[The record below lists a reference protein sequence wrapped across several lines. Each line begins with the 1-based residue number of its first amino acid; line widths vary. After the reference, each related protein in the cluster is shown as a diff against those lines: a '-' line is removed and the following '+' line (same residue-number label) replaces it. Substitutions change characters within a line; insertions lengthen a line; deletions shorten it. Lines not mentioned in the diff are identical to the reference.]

1 MSERHPAASPRKR
14 TKSPRPNLST
24 SENYPEDS
32 IMLEAH
38 ASQPAFSNSH
48 APLTPRT
55 SKSVRSLGAD
65 GDETEMR
72 LLSEVDGRA
81 HMDMDMDI
89 DMDEGDIV
97 KVVKKPISTKDKQ
110 GMVLLSVL
118 CE

>member
-1 MSERHPAASPRKR
+1 MSESHPAASPRKR
-14 TKSPRPNLST
+14 TKSPRTNLNS
-24 SENYPEDS
+24 NIEDS
-32 IMLEAH
+32 VMLEAH
-38 ASQPAFSNSH
+38 ASQPAFSNTH

-55 SKSVRSLGAD
+55 SKSVRSPGAD

-81 HMDMDMDI
+81 HMDMGM
-89 DMDEGDIV
+89 DMDEVDTM

-118 CE
+118 CK